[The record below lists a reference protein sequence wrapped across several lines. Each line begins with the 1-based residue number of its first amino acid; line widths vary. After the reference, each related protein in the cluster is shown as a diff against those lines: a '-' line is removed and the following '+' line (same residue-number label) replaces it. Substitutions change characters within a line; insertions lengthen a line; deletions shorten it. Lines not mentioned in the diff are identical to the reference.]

1 MPSPT
6 FAEVVGHCIIMRGI
20 KVGNMLVFRN
30 SAVCIINEIIKEEG
44 NEILV
49 GTDCNNVEHRGPKED
64 WKSVMRFKDKLLLFE
79 DKIFCNI
86 VGGR

>member
-1 MPSPT
+1 MPSPN
-6 FAEVVGHCIIMRGI
+6 FVEVEGHCIIMRGI

-49 GTDCNNVEHRGPKED
+49 GTDCNNVEHRGPEED

-86 VGGR
+86 VGSR

>member
-1 MPSPT
+1 
-6 FAEVVGHCIIMRGI
+6 MRGI

-64 WKSVMRFKDKLLLFE
+64 WKSVMGFKDKLLLFE

-86 VGGR
+86 VGSK